1 MKTHHPRFTLAL
13 LLSLLWLVSRAAAQA
28 FPPGQAVHYE
38 LVDESMLVEDCY
50 PCGPPTVLRPMRGS
64 FDLVL
69 VEETPISARFE
80 LRGIHFE
87 AGTETEPRTVT
98 GSGTLEVGGE
108 VALRQTAVLEVKFNG
123 RAMVLTNESPALDR
137 WWPMVAFTALETPAA
152 VFYLRLDIAAAPLRE
167 VWFSTAHGMTPGLP
181 FPGFPRLSAADLLAE
196 PGRVVRSEA
205 RLLAALELD
214 PFPTAAN
221 VDALAIGAG
230 GEVMFS
236 LDENVKSAGLGELQE
251 GDLVSAEGRI
261 VAVNQALTNPLGIQP
276 PVPDLGLDAWFDL
289 PDGSKLFSTRQDAF
303 SERLGRVIGHGD
315 VLTSEGALYRSNADL
330 LARFVPTDAKLD
342 YGLDAIHVWPSGEI
356 WFSTRDSFE
365 SASVGHIGHGDLL
378 SETGYVV
385 RRNLRLVAAY
395 QPLEDLAD
403 FGLDALFIVTDL
415 NAATEPPVLS
425 APLPLSGAPGLRL
438 SWTGRGR
445 VFLLERATD
454 PAGPYAPLSP
464 LTPDLGWKDPEA
476 TWTMPSGFYRVRQW

>member
-1 MKTHHPRFTLAL
+1 MKIHHPRFILAL
-13 LLSLLWLVSRAAAQA
+13 LLSSLGLASSAAAQVL
-28 FPPGQAVHYE
+28 PPGQAVHYE
-38 LVDESMLVEDCY
+38 LVDESTLVEDCY

-69 VEETPISARFE
+69 VEETPLSARYE
-80 LRGIHFE
+80 LREIHLE
-87 AGTETEPRTVT
+87 AGSETEPRTVT

-108 VALRQTAVLEVKFNG
+108 VALRQTAVLHLEYND
-123 RAMVLTNESPALDR
+123 RAIVLTNESPTLER
-137 WWPMVAFTALETPAA
+137 WWPMVAFTALETPAE
-152 VFYLRLDIAAAPLRE
+152 VFYLRLNIAAAPLRE
-167 VWFSTAHGMTPGLP
+167 IWFSTVHGMTPGLP
-181 FPGFPRLSAADLLAE
+181 FPGFPRLSPAELLAE

-205 RLLAALELD
+205 RLLAALEID
-214 PFPTAAN
+214 PWPTAAN

-236 LDENVKSAGLGELQE
+236 LTENVKSRVLGELQE
-251 GDLVSAEGRI
+251 GDLVSAEGRV
-261 VAVNQALTNPLGIQP
+261 VAVNQALTVPLGMQP

-289 PDGSKLFSTRQDAF
+289 PDGLKLFSTRQDAF
-303 SERLGRVIGHGD
+303 SERLGRMVGHGD
-315 VLTSEGALYRSNADL
+315 VLTAQGAIYRSNADL

-356 WFSTRDSFE
+356 WFSTRDSFQSE
-365 SASVGHIGHGDLL
+365 SVGPIGHGDLL

-415 NAATEPPVLS
+415 GAATEPPAVS
-425 APLPLSGAPGLRL
+425 PPLPLSGLPGLRVP
-438 SWTGRGR
+438 WTGRGR
-445 VFLLERATD
+445 VFQLERASN
-454 PAGPYAPLSP
+454 PAGPFDLLSP
-464 LTPDLGWKDPEA
+464 LTPDVGWNDLEA
-476 TWTMPSGFYRVRQW
+476 TWTSHAGFYRVRQW